1 MAKMNGAAL
10 ENISATKTAT
20 NTDTAAEISSAALQ
34 DQSSLITGYLQQS
47 GLIQNYADLVTDIEP
62 LVAKHQAALS
72 QFLLEHTVTN
82 LRWQYQI
89 PELGEGGACS
99 IFAQLQPE
107 PYDLIKTLSADSA
120 RCTIHSTTALTNLQA
135 ITNYYQQH
143 TNLDWF
149 GIYQSRV
156 NQQSEAVLVKLAY
169 YGAESRPEFP
179 LTVEFAEYSNNSTVG
194 LSGVAK
200 VINNV
205 ADYVAGG
212 GEYYTCD
219 PKVSAEACLPLFD
232 QSGKI
237 VGIIDAEDF
246 NNNVFTAD
254 AIALLVAICIT
265 VPQYLP

>member
-1 MAKMNGAAL
+1 MAKMNHVACD
-10 ENISATKTAT
+10 I
-20 NTDTAAEISSAALQ
+20 NTDYKNITAQ
-34 DQSSLITGYLQQS
+34 VDRYLQLS
-47 GLIQNYADLVTDIEP
+47 GLALHYADLVKDLTP
-62 LVAKHQAALS
+62 LVIQHHFALQ
-72 QFLLEHTVTN
+72 QFLAEHKVTN

-99 IFAQLQPE
+99 IFSQLQAE
-107 PYDLIKTLSADSA
+107 PYNLKQILAAQSPANFGSSTSLGSL
-120 RCTIHSTTALTNLQA
+120 TTAQALTKLQA

-143 TNLDWF
+143 TGFAWF

-156 NQQSEAVLVKLAY
+156 KQPAESVLVKLTY
-169 YGAESRPEFP
+169 YGAASRPEFP
-179 LTVEFAEYSNNSTVG
+179 LTTDFAKYSNNSTVG
-194 LSGVAK
+194 LTGVAK
-200 VINNV
+200 IINHV
-205 ADYVAGG
+205 ADYVATG

-254 AIALLVAICIT
+254 AIALLVAICLT

>member
-1 MAKMNGAAL
+1 MNENTFANNSSTGSEQDLVAA
-10 ENISATKTAT
+10 
-20 NTDTAAEISSAALQ
+20 
-34 DQSSLITGYLQQS
+34 YLQLS
-47 GLIQNYADLVTDIEP
+47 GLTANYADLVKDIEP
-62 LVAKHQAALS
+62 VIRQHQLALQ
-72 QFLLEHTVTN
+72 QFLTKHRVDN

-107 PYDLIKTLSADSA
+107 PYDLTQVLPANSAQ
-120 RCTIHSTTALTNLQA
+120 TQQALTNLQA
-135 ITNYYQQH
+135 LTNYYQQQSG
-143 TNLDWF
+143 LDWF
-149 GIYQSRV
+149 GIYQARL
-156 NQQSEAVLVKLAY
+156 NAQGDKVLVKLAY
-169 YGAESRPEFP
+169 YGAASRAEFP
-179 LTVEFAEYSNNSTVG
+179 LNAEFAKHSNNSTVG

-200 VINNV
+200 IINQV

-219 PKVSAEACLPLFD
+219 PKVNAEACLPLFD

-254 AIALLVAICIT
+254 AIALLVAICIA